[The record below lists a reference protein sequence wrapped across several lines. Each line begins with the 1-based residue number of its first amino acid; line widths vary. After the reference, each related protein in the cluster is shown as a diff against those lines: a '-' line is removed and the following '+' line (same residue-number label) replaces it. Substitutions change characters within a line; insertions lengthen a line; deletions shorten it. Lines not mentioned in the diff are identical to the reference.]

1 MSGGWFITGTDTGVG
16 KTRIACMI
24 LAALAQRGMRAVGM
38 KPVAS
43 GCNVSHIGL
52 CSGDAELLLA
62 SSSVSADYGDIN
74 PYAFAPPCAPAIAAR
89 EANVEIRL
97 DKILLHFRRLQQA
110 AQWVIVEGIGGWT
123 VPLGDRLSMTDV
135 AREIGLPVILVVGM
149 RLGCINHALL
159 TTSAVRHAGIPL
171 SGWIANQVDPAMTRV
186 DESIIDL
193 VRSLELPLI
202 ARFPYQPPDGP
213 CQRLPEFPL
222 HRLLP

>member
-1 MSGGWFITGTDTGVG
+1 VSGGWFITGTDTGVG

-24 LAALAQRGMRAVGM
+24 LAELAQRGMRAVGM

-43 GCNVSHIGL
+43 GCTATHTGL

-159 TTSAVRHAGIPL
+159 TASAVRHAGIPL
-171 SGWIANQVDPAMTRV
+171 SGWIANQADPAMTRV

-193 VRSLELPLI
+193 ERGLELSPL
-202 ARFPYQPPDGP
+202 ARFPYQPPTVPGE
-213 CQRLPEFPL
+213 RGPEFPL

>member
-43 GCNVSHIGL
+43 GCTATHTGL
-52 CSGDAELLLA
+52 GSGDAELLLA

-123 VPLGDRLSMTDV
+123 VPLGDRLSMPDV

-149 RLGCINHALL
+149 RLGCINHAML
-159 TTSAVRHAGIPL
+159 TASAVRHAGIRL
-171 SGWIANQVDPAMTRV
+171 SGWIANQIDPAMTRV

-193 VRSLELPLI
+193 ARSLELPLI
-202 ARFPYQPPDGP
+202 ARFPYQPPKGP